1 MKRSMIRRSVA
12 AVAAA
17 SIALVSVSLSAPAA
31 SAAEACALGATC
43 EGKVAGTL
51 GESTY
56 KIVMP
61 AKFNGTVL
69 LYSHGYRIA
78 TPVPA
83 ALAQPLGLTS
93 APYVKI
99 SQPAFATAFGSD
111 VAYIGGGSADV
122 APSDAVAQNL
132 LAQGYALA
140 GAGYAKQGWATAEG
154 VEAGTL
160 LLNHVRGG
168 GVAGVKKVLAWGT
181 SLGGLIAQVL
191 AEKNPGKIAGSLPTC
206 APLAGPEQAFSS
218 AMTVLYTWKQLIAPT
233 LRVANYQSYT
243 QALTDLATV
252 LQTLNGVAAGTV
264 SVSAVGFPVAQANLL
279 AGLTAG
285 LPTKSAVYDGESVN
299 PAFATMGTAAAMA
312 GGFQPASAG
321 ASSAAAMLQNVGAAA
336 ALGVL
341 GRYELEQR
349 ARVIANIPADQ
360 SANFN
365 DNVDVRYT
373 SELSEEQRGEF
384 GDTLNASPVMPNLL
398 NAMQAKV
405 DSTLGDAN
413 ARFPQN
419 PAAVLAVRALPAPTG
434 VYKSPTV
441 LISTTYDPIV
451 PAGNT
456 QWFYGVL
463 SKNAK
468 AVAKKTKK
476 VAPVSQFYTVPLTDT
491 WTVFDAGA
499 KGPNAAASAAGAT
512 SGVGH
517 CNFTTDQLL
526 GSVAALNRLVSAKTA
541 SQVKAAN
548 KLVYAKPGVNNDG
561 MFRPDPLKRAQG

>member
-1 MKRSMIRRSVA
+1 MKRSMFRRSIA

-17 SIALVSVSLSAPAA
+17 GVALVSVSLSAPAA
-31 SAAEACALGATC
+31 SAADACALGATC
-43 EGKVAGTL
+43 EGTVSGSL

-83 ALAQPLGLTS
+83 ALAKPLGMTG
-93 APYVKI
+93 APYVQV

-111 VAYIGGGSADV
+111 IAFVGGGAADV
-122 APSDAVAQNL
+122 APSDVVAQNL
-132 LAQGYALA
+132 LSQGYALA
-140 GAGYAKQGWATAEG
+140 GAGYAKQGWASAEG

-181 SLGGLIAQVL
+181 SLGGLIAQTL

-206 APLAGPEQAFSS
+206 APLAGPEQAFGS
-218 AMTVLYTWKQLIAPT
+218 AMTVLYTWKQLVAPT
-233 LRVANYQSYT
+233 LRVANYRSYT
-243 QALTDLATV
+243 EALSDLATV

-264 SVSAVGFPVAQANLL
+264 STSAVGYPVAQANLL
-279 AGLTAG
+279 AGLMAG
-285 LPTKSAVYDGESVN
+285 LPTKSAVYDGASVN
-299 PAFATMGTAAAMA
+299 PAFATMGTAAALA
-312 GGFQPASAG
+312 GGYQPASAG

-341 GRYELEQR
+341 GRFELEQR
-349 ARVIANIPADQ
+349 ARAIAKIPADQ

-365 DNVDVRYT
+365 DNVNVSYT
-373 SELSEEQRGEF
+373 ALLSEEQRGEF
-384 GDTLNASPVMPNLL
+384 GDTLNASTVMPNLL
-398 NAMQAKV
+398 NAMLAKM
-405 DSTLGDAN
+405 DSTRGDSA
-413 ARFPQN
+413 ARFPAN
-419 PAAVLAVRALPAPTG
+419 PAAVAAVRALPAPTG
-434 VYKSPTV
+434 VYKSPTL

-468 AVAKKTKK
+468 AAAKKSKK
-476 VAPVSQFYTVPLTDT
+476 VAPVSHFYTVPLTET

-517 CNFTTDQLL
+517 CAFTTDQLL
-526 GSVAALNRLVSAKTA
+526 GSVAALSKMTVAKNA

-561 MFRPDPLKRAQG
+561 MFRPDPLKRT